1 MAPQF
6 VKQNLLPAKQAFF
19 YISVSFQINQKITA
33 SQIEAYGYAL
43 HPKAVIT
50 QRSLNRI
57 IVSHSLSKDNQR
69 KKRPENF
76 PRKLSGLLFLYRY
89 VIKRG
94 A

>member
-1 MAPQF
+1 MNGAVHAASPQQRT
-6 VKQNLLPAKQAFF
+6 VGGIDDGIHLQLGNIRLLH
-19 YISVSFQINQKITA
+19 FQGHIPT
-33 SQIEAYGYAL
+33 SCYD
-43 HPKAVIT
+43 V
-50 QRSLNRI
+50 RI